1 MERRTDLVHSNP
13 DWSWWLFVRWA
24 LLICAV
30 AVSGSGMV
38 AFGFFLLIAIPFA
51 ITLNVAIG
59 VFAFWIPL
67 LAFPVLWLLGM
78 IHCYR
83 RHPSAKLMAALAAAG
98 TLVFTLLPIAISLV
112 VLAASGGWS
121 VK

>member
-1 MERRTDLVHSNP
+1 M
-13 DWSWWLFVRWA
+13 
-24 LLICAV
+24 V
-30 AVSGSGMV
+30 AV
-38 AFGFFLLIAIPFA
+38 GFFLLVAIPFA

-67 LAFPVLWLLGM
+67 LAFPVIWVLGM
-78 IHCYR
+78 VRCYR
-83 RHPSAKLMAALAAAG
+83 RHPSARLMAALAAVG
-98 TLVFTLLPIAISLV
+98 TLVFALLPIAISLV